1 MSDRQKTKR
10 LDFRVIIPNI
20 VTLVALCSGVSAV
33 KFALAGQMNF
43 AATAI
48 LVSAILDG
56 LDGQIARALRGAS
69 SFGAELDSLADL
81 VNFGVAPALVLYVW
95 GLNDLG
101 NLGWFACL
109 IFIIAMA
116 LRLARFNVAN
126 NLTDQNPSEESFEE
140 SDKKQTKPKAYF
152 VGIPAPAAAL
162 LALMPLYFDLTGYID
177 QSKVFSIFIVIY
189 LLLLSGFVV
198 SLVKTFSPKS
208 LRFRSGKAGV
218 LFLMIALLAAALITF
233 TWHSLIIIGTLYFG
247 QVCLSLCKNLKNNKP
262 SL

>member
-1 MSDRQKTKR
+1 MTTSQKTKR

-33 KFALAGQMNF
+33 KFALAGQMDF

-81 VNFGVAPALVLYVW
+81 VNFGVAPALVIYVW
-95 GLNDLG
+95 SLNELG
-101 NLGWFACL
+101 SLGWFACL

-116 LRLARFNVAN
+116 LRLARFNVSN
-126 NLTDQNPSEESFEE
+126 NLTDQNPSKEETIL
-140 SDKKQTKPKAYF
+140 DQKQTAPKAYF

-162 LALMPLYFDLTGYID
+162 LALMPLYFELTGYIE
-177 QSKVFSIFIVIY
+177 QSKIVGLFTTFY
-189 LLLLSGFVV
+189 LIILSGFVV

-208 LRFRSGKAGV
+208 LRFKSAKAGL
-218 LFLMIALLAAALITF
+218 LFLIIALLAAALITF
-233 TWHSLIIIGTLYFG
+233 TWHSLMIIGTLYFG
-247 QVCLSLCKNLKNNKP
+247 QVCLSLFKNLKNNKP
-262 SL
+262 YL